1 MHPGFNGKRI
11 CAPAL
16 IFYYNP
22 VAVLVNGGTASVAE
36 LAAGTLRD
44 RIGATI
50 IGTKTFGDGLTQ
62 TPLLLKDGSM
72 ALLTT
77 GKMLTS
83 GGYDFE
89 GKGIVPDIEIS
100 QQSGAGDAQLAAAI
114 KILKKKLGR
123 A

>member
-1 MHPGFNGKRI
+1 NNRKRI
-11 CAPAL
+11 IETPKKEGL
-16 IFYYNP
+16 KMP

-77 GKMLTS
+77 GKMLTP